1 MRILL
6 VKPQA
11 HLKTVLGLQR
21 FQCLEPLEFGYL
33 AAAVPAE
40 HEIRVLDLRLYRF
53 AESAFE
59 RELARFRPD
68 LVGFTAYSHESG
80 RMKRL
85 AGTVRRSLPK
95 TRIVVGG
102 HHATVAPA
110 DCNIPDIDYIV
121 RGEGCAP
128 FGALVAALAKGD
140 EPEGVANLLFAGDR
154 FDEAASKIWP
164 RYPDPR
170 TIPIPRR
177 DLWDSRSYYCV
188 WVCENPRD
196 WQVLFPRVAMAR
208 TSYGCKMTCSF
219 CIVPFLSGTT
229 HMPRLADVVAED
241 ISRIGVDHVYFADDE
256 NFIDEQFGFELADA
270 IEKRGIKKR
279 YFAWAR
285 ATTILRYPDLMR
297 RWKEIG
303 LDGVFVG
310 FEFTTNQELKAVHKG
325 GTVSHNERAH
335 ETLRRLGIA
344 CHAAF
349 MVRPEYGYP
358 EFQRLRDYVNAMP
371 PVQCSFTVCT
381 PSPGT
386 ADYEAARPS
395 FWAGD
400 AYDLHDCMHPLTP
413 TTLPLREF
421 SELFA
426 RQVREASRR
435 NPLRVERHPIRP
447 WELAR
452 AITAERRYDQAFRE
466 LYRDFPR
473 ELWDW
478 PGNRA
483 ALSA

>member
-33 AAAVPAE
+33 AAAIPAE

-85 AGTVRRSLPK
+85 AGTVRRLLPK

-102 HHATVAPA
+102 HHATVAPS

-128 FGALVAALAKGD
+128 FGALVAALDKGG

-154 FDEAASKIWP
+154 FDEPASKIWP

-170 TIPIPRR
+170 TIPTPRR

-196 WQVLFPRVAMAR
+196 WQMLFPRVAMAR

-241 ISRIGVDHVYFADDE
+241 LSRIEVDHVYFADDE
-256 NFIDEQFGFELADA
+256 NFIDEQYGFELADA

-285 ATTILRYPDLMR
+285 ATTILRYPELMR

-310 FEFTTNQELKAVHKG
+310 FEFTTNQELKAVRKG

-349 MVRPEYGYP
+349 MVRPEYGHA
-358 EFQRLRDYVNAMP
+358 EFDHLRHYVNALP

-426 RQVREASRR
+426 RQVREAARR
-435 NPLRVERHPIRP
+435 NPLRIERHPIRP

-452 AITAERRYDQAFRE
+452 VIAAERRYDQAFRE

-478 PGNRA
+478 PGNSA